1 MPLNI
6 PNTVAVDPN
15 QRLRQVAPAVG
26 ASYCRTM
33 ANDVVDRIAQ
43 YEDLDLRPLVST
55 AQVPLPSKPINAIPV
70 LPGIPDTGDP
80 SASDEAPPLIMF
92 GF

>member
-1 MPLNI
+1 MPLDF
-6 PNTVAVDPN
+6 PNGVANDPN
-15 QRLRQVAPAVG
+15 NRLRSVAPAVG
-26 ASYCRTM
+26 ASYCRMM

-43 YEDLDLRPLVST
+43 YDDLDLRPLIST
-55 AQVPLPSKPINAIPV
+55 PQVPLPSKPVDAQPS

-80 SASDEAPPLIMF
+80 SLLDQTSPLIVF